1 MQNQESPKL
10 VVCIFITEREK
21 EGERKRERKR
31 GREKQREREK
41 LRESKKK
48 KKKEYR
54 TNTVRQKKGYIVDK
68 HTQVDNK
75 REAYNDR
82 NMNQEEKINA

>member
-1 MQNQESPKL
+1 M
-10 VVCIFITEREK
+10 
-21 EGERKRERKR
+21 
-31 GREKQREREK
+31 
-41 LRESKKK
+41 RESKKK
-48 KKKEYR
+48 RRKNIGQTQSDR
-54 TNTVRQKKGYIVDK
+54 KKGYIVDK